1 MMYELRTYHAMPG
14 RLPDLNKRFAEITLD
29 FFKKHGID
37 VVGFW
42 TNELGGS
49 SDQLI
54 YMLAYESLAD
64 REKKWHAFFT
74 DKERLAKFA
83 ETEKNGPLVARLTAQ
98 MLFESAAM
106 RDQTAKQF
114 GAVEGLHQTLG
125 CLQEYLEKMEV
136 PDSSRHEKFESSTS

>member
-64 REKKWHAFFT
+64 REKKWHASSPT
-74 DKERLAKFA
+74 RSASPSLPRRRR
-83 ETEKNGPLVARLTAQ
+83 TGPWSPGSPRRC
-98 MLFESAAM
+98 SGP
-106 RDQTAKQF
+106 R
-114 GAVEGLHQTLG
+114 
-125 CLQEYLEKMEV
+125 
-136 PDSSRHEKFESSTS
+136 PIRR